1 MTTLKGPSAILY
13 WCKENTNG
21 YQGVDVADF
30 GQSWKDGLAMCA
42 LLHKFHPD
50 KIPFDT
56 LSAEDPKKNY
66 DLAFDVAEQ
75 LGVPKLLEAEDMLV
89 EPYPDRQSLIVYLT
103 EVYQHLTGAVPVSGL
118 GSSRSSLELPTITE
132 SSSVD
137 SSPRIE
143 INNNTVVEMSA
154 STTSG
159 ETPAETTKIE
169 SDIQKEPPQ
178 VIIPEPVLSRGP
190 SRDRIGH
197 VRSYSQGKML
207 TEAEQ
212 EELFKQREK
221 EAKEA
226 LAFEEEMERK
236 KAQWK
241 TQAPVPQ
248 ANPRKLIR
256 RVTGTVEEWQ
266 TKAKKMQE
274 KFGGPDLAPS
284 SPRAG
289 DLHRLASLR
298 DPPRSTTQPTI
309 TFKDTITT
317 SVVTTGDE
325 QITEK
330 VEEISKEV
338 DGKETLHITKTEVR
352 EQHFNNQI
360 DKPMLLT
367 IEKLSGSPYGS
378 PSSSGNN
385 SGPTS
390 ATSSAAPSRSN
401 SAVHSRNNSSE
412 FYMPELS
419 FDRNLTPRSDSWKQE
434 QDVRKRILE
443 EKDREDD
450 EFINKL
456 RLARE
461 DRERKKKESK
471 DQVRPRKTE
480 KIKVEP
486 AEKPPTASI
495 EVKTAPVVVAP
506 VSVPRPAADVAPTVL
521 KKTVVVNH
529 GDVVIVLSRKTVAIV
544 IVVFVVLLYLRFK

>member
-1 MTTLKGPSAILY
+1 M
-13 WCKENTNG
+13 
-21 YQGVDVADF
+21 
-30 GQSWKDGLAMCA
+30 
-42 LLHKFHPD
+42 
-50 KIPFDT
+50 
-56 LSAEDPKKNY
+56 
-66 DLAFDVAEQ
+66 
-75 LGVPKLLEAEDMLV
+75 
-89 EPYPDRQSLIVYLT
+89 
-103 EVYQHLTGAVPVSGL
+103 
-118 GSSRSSLELPTITE
+118 
-132 SSSVD
+132 
-137 SSPRIE
+137 
-143 INNNTVVEMSA
+143 
-154 STTSG
+154 
-159 ETPAETTKIE
+159 
-169 SDIQKEPPQ
+169 
-178 VIIPEPVLSRGP
+178 
-190 SRDRIGH
+190 
-197 VRSYSQGKML
+197 
-207 TEAEQ
+207 
-212 EELFKQREK
+212 
-221 EAKEA
+221 
-226 LAFEEEMERK
+226 
-236 KAQWK
+236 
-241 TQAPVPQ
+241 
-248 ANPRKLIR
+248 
-256 RVTGTVEEWQ
+256 
-266 TKAKKMQE
+266 
-274 KFGGPDLAPS
+274 
-284 SPRAG
+284 
-289 DLHRLASLR
+289 
-298 DPPRSTTQPTI
+298 
-309 TFKDTITT
+309 
-317 SVVTTGDE
+317 VTTGDE